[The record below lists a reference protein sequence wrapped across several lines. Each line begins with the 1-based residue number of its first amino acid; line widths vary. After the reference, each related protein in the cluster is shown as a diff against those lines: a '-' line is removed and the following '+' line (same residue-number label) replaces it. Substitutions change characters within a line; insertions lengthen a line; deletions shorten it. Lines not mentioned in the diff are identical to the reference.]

1 MFAALPMYDHPG
13 VRAETDAL
21 WAAIRDRLRDAGIA
35 APQELLREDDLHAQ
49 WESPELLLG
58 QTCGLPFRIALHHR
72 VTLLGSIDYDLP
84 ETPPGHYHSIFVAR
98 KDDPRNHVSEFDGA
112 LLAFNDRWSHSGWA
126 TACAEPVRFRPG
138 PETGSHRDS
147 ARAVTSAEA
156 DIAAL
161 DAISLRLIEQHTDF
175 ARGLKRVGRS
185 GTSPGQAIITAYPEY
200 ETALR
205 SALVAGI
212 AGLPEQT
219 KSALGIRG
227 VVQTPPQDYLAV
239 PNPPSPEAYA
249 AAAA

>member
-21 WAAIRDRLRDAGIA
+21 WAAIRDRLRDAGID
-35 APQELLREDDLHAQ
+35 APQDLLRKDDLHAQ

-58 QTCGLPFRIALHHR
+58 QTCGLPFRTDLHYR

-98 KDDPRNHVSEFDGA
+98 NDDSRSHVTEFRGA
-112 LLAFNDRWSHSGWA
+112 LLAYNDRRSHSGWA
-126 TACAEPVRFRPG
+126 TACAAPVRFRPG

-147 ARAVTSAEA
+147 ARAVTSGEA

-161 DAISLRLIEQHTDF
+161 DAISLRLLEEHTDLV
-175 ARGLKRVGRS
+175 RGLKRLGRS
-185 GTSPGQAIITAYPEY
+185 GTSPGQAIITAVPEY
-200 ETALR
+200 ETAVR

-212 AGLPEQT
+212 AALPEKA

-227 VVQTPPQDYLAV
+227 FLRTSPQDYLSV
-239 PNPPSPEAYA
+239 PNPPSPEAYGSA
-249 AAAA
+249 AA